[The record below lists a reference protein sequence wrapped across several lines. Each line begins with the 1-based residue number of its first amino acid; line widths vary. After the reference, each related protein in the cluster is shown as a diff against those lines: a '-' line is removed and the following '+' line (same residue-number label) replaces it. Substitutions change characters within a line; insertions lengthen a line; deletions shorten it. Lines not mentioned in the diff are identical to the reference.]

1 MPGNTS
7 GGKKYKKR
15 KNVGEDAGAAMIDRQ
30 PGQIPARVLRLL
42 GNRNV
47 LCYSNDNI
55 IRIGHICGKM
65 KGRVFIGPGDMVLM
79 TLRDFSSSS
88 TASDLKRIKNADI
101 IAKYHQ
107 DQYSSLKKEDGVN
120 PKLFMKL
127 EDAAGCRVSE
137 IGSDMTN
144 EIVDTGLTD
153 GFDFEGS
160 SDEEEEEEDEEGEEV
175 RKSKTTQK
183 GRGDRQL
190 AAAQTLTADADVDLD
205 NL

>member
-15 KNVGEDAGAAMIDRQ
+15 KNVGEDAAASMIDRQ
-30 PGQIPARVLRLL
+30 PGQIPGRVLRLL

-47 LCYSNDNI
+47 LCYSNDDI
-55 IRIGHICGKM
+55 VRIGHICGKM
-65 KGRVFIGPGDMVLM
+65 KGRVFIGPGDMILM
-79 TLRDFSSSS
+79 TLRDFGANT
-88 TASDLKRIKNADI
+88 TATERKKIKNADI

-107 DQYSSLKKEDGVN
+107 DQFSSLKKEDGVN

-127 EDAAGCRVSE
+127 EDAAGCRVTE
-137 IGSDMTN
+137 IGADMTN
-144 EIVDTGLTD
+144 EIVDTGIMD

-160 SDEEEEEEDEEGEEV
+160 SDEEEEKKEEEEEGH
-175 RKSKTTQK
+175 KTAKTTQK

-190 AAAQTLTADADVDLD
+190 AATQAMTAECDVDLD
-205 NL
+205 DL